1 MGDSLE
7 SPKSKEIKLTKGHK
21 NSVHFEDV
29 SSIKKKETNNKIS
42 QNESDKFKY
51 LFQIPNII
59 SDPKL
64 VQRRK
69 TFETFTKNA
78 NLDLYYMHL
87 KKASGIARSISQK
100 ADYKEVIAKIHNNK
114 MQDQF
119 VHKLHKNKG
128 LILTNE
134 LWSNKLLSQVSDQSR
149 LKELSQ
155 MLQLQKIKQN
165 SEEQLQHYEQYFKQ
179 FLKQKC
185 QNELDLRKGE
195 TSKAFNDLD
204 EQATLDQTY
213 KDSRI
218 LSRNQSVPL
227 KQTDQSFFSREIL
240 TAQLNKKRRVAES
253 QHSSYKLSE
262 LLKLSNEEIHSTQG
276 VVIRLKRFTK
286 EEAEIQDKPKHI
298 RIRKL
303 FAEQLNNVI
312 KNSKKLN

>member
-7 SPKSKEIKLTKGHK
+7 SPEEKDMKQVKGVK
-21 NSVHFEDV
+21 NSVHFEDM
-29 SSIKKKETNNKIS
+29 SQIKRKEKGNKLI
-42 QNESDKFKY
+42 QNECDKFKY

-78 NLDLYYMHL
+78 NLELYYMHL

-114 MQDQF
+114 IQDQF
-119 VHKLHKNKG
+119 VHKLQKNKG

-165 SEEQLQHYEQYFKQ
+165 SEEQLQNYEQYFKQ

-185 QNELDLRKGE
+185 QNELDIRKGE
-195 TSKAFNDLD
+195 INDLD

-218 LSRNQSVPL
+218 LSRNQSVPIM

-240 TAQLNKKRRVAES
+240 TAQIDKKRRIGES
-253 QHSSYKLSE
+253 QHSTYKLAE
-262 LLKLSNEEIHSTQG
+262 LLKLSNEEINSTQG
-276 VVIRLKRFTK
+276 IVIKLKRFSK
-286 EEAEIQDKPKHI
+286 EQAEIQDKPKNI

-303 FAEQLNNVI
+303 FAQQLNNVI
-312 KNSKKLN
+312 KNSKKIN